1 MSARKVSHEAGSAIV
16 EFVLVSVP
24 LLLLAMTVIAVG
36 LSGFT
41 MAVLRDS
48 AVEGAR
54 YSALADQF
62 SSAGCI
68 RATQLAKGAIGKFA
82 TIEARCDSTANGFEV
97 VQLNA
102 QLVLFGLLSE
112 SRKFTAISRAPRE
125 E

>member
-1 MSARKVSHEAGSAIV
+1 MSARRLGKEAGSAVV

-36 LSGFT
+36 LSSFT
-41 MAVLRDS
+41 IAVLRDS

-54 YSALADQF
+54 YSALADQV
-62 SSAGCI
+62 SSSGCV
-68 RATQLAKGAIGKFA
+68 RATQLAREAIGKFA
-82 TIEARCDSTANGFEV
+82 TIDAKCALAANGFEV

-102 QLVLFGLLSE
+102 QLVLFGFLSE
-112 SRKFTAISRAPRE
+112 SRKLTAVSRAPRE

>member
-1 MSARKVSHEAGSAIV
+1 MNVWQLRKEAGSAVV

-24 LLLLAMTVIAVG
+24 LLLLAMTVIAVS
-36 LSGFT
+36 LSSFT

-54 YSALADQF
+54 YSALADQA
-62 SSAGCI
+62 SGSGCL
-68 RATQLAKGAIGKFA
+68 RATQLAKAAIGKFA
-82 TIEARCDSTANGFEV
+82 TIDARCDSTANGFEV

-102 QLVLFGLLSE
+102 QLVLFGFLSE
-112 SRKFTAISRAPRE
+112 SRRLTAVSRAPRE